1 MIPQIRLIPQTKS
14 HIGNWADAV
23 DIVNIVPAIKLACRS
38 NIELI
43 SVAIVV
49 EVRRRTKHTPQIRL
63 ISKQNQTL
71 EIGRT
76 P

>member
-1 MIPQIRLIPQTKS
+1 MSIYKFINDLVN
-14 HIGNWADAV
+14 GNWADAV
-23 DIVNIVPAIKLACRS
+23 AIVNSRIIQSPRRHDCKRGR
-38 NIELI
+38 NT
-43 SVAIVV
+43 IVV

-63 ISKQNQTL
+63 IPKQNQTL